1 MSLSSDF
8 HDTKTSSDLTQ
19 AITGGRSVSDLLE
32 TVCFQLLPM
41 FIDLAVAFAFLWALY
56 GPYMG
61 LLMAATAI
69 TYLYVTTKLYS
80 LRAAKRRD
88 YITIYRR
95 EWTIGT
101 QSLDGWGTAS
111 LFNMIPYEQHRYSC
125 AVEDHMKAK
134 KSYEMSSQAIG
145 AAQGLI
151 LTIGLLGALWLG
163 VFQVVYQNKSIG
175 QFTTLLVY
183 WAQLQSKQPT
193 IFNILF

>member
-8 HDTKTSSDLTQ
+8 HDSKTSSDLSQ
-19 AITGGRSVSDLLE
+19 AVQGGRSVSDLLE
-32 TVCFQLLPM
+32 TVCFQVLPM

-61 LLMAATAI
+61 LLMAATAV

-80 LRAAKRRD
+80 RRAAKRRE
-88 YITIYRR
+88 YITVSRK
-95 EWTIGT
+95 EWTIGQ
-101 QSLDGWGTAS
+101 QSLDGWSTAS
-111 LFNMIPYEQHRYSC
+111 LFNMIPYEQHRYAC
-125 AVEDHMKAK
+125 AVKDHMKSK
-134 KSYEMSSQAIG
+134 KHYEMSGQAIG

-163 VFQVVYQNKSIG
+163 VFQVVYRGKSIG

-183 WAQLQSKQPT
+183 WAQLQSKLAYHPNT
-193 IFNILF
+193 V